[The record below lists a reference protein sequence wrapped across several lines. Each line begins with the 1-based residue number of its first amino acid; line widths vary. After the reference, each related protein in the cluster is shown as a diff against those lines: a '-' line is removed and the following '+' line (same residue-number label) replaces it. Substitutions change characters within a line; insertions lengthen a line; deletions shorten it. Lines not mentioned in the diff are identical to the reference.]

1 MYDSRQKWEKSIY
14 NILKY
19 GYFSYKKH
27 MDLLQEAFIHPPELC
42 EARFIMEVRA
52 LFDYFWTC
60 WSETPTYSYSNAW
73 NSKDNF

>member
-1 MYDSRQKWEKSIY
+1 
-14 NILKY
+14 
-19 GYFSYKKH
+19 

-73 NSKDNF
+73 NSKDHF